1 MKPIQPENPNVLLL
15 PPLEFGPIKHS
26 TGSIHHVL
34 NLGCS
39 KNISS
44 TEEFFTSPRIKET
57 LYILDDGKKILI
69 TKKRKLEL
77 PQGIEGVLHR
87 EDNGNLKWIA
97 HRKLES
103 LKYDIAEGGLE
114 KVSKDIA
121 ESWQGK
127 FNFQSEEKDTTG
139 TVIKKGLRPPQIG
152 SLHAIGAH
160 WSLYQQT
167 ATIVMP
173 TGTGKTETMLATL
186 VAYSSGSLLVVVP
199 SKVLRDQTAR
209 KFLTLGL
216 LRSLGNLL
224 SEARNPI
231 VGVIKKR
238 PQLEADLDIFEK
250 CNVVVTTMSAMGG
263 DSTNEL
269 FLPIADHAKTLIV
282 DEAHHIGATGWS
294 AFREKFKDNKVLQ
307 FTATPYRRDGKLVDG
322 KVIYEYP
329 LHSAQK
335 DGYFKNINFESVYE
349 IDQEDA
355 DEAIAEKAVAV
366 LRADLTSGKDHIM
379 MARCVSISRARTIH
393 AIYKRIAPDL
403 NPVLIH
409 SEEDEADASIE
420 QIRSNPRH
428 SRIAVC
434 VNMLGEG
441 FDLPQLKIAA
451 VHDTHKSLAI
461 LLQFTGRFTRT
472 SGEAIGEATVVA
484 NIADQDVSSALERL
498 YSEDADWNQLL
509 SEFSSEA
516 ARSHSELIAFL
527 NASER
532 LDDSD
537 ENEDKIE
544 ISHHLLRPTFSTL
557 MYEADSFAPKKFIEG
572 IPKGTIVHNVWIH
585 EESKT
590 LYFVTRLE
598 PSVRWTKSRKL
609 KDRTWDLY
617 VFHYDEANHILFVSS
632 SDKSSSHEKIAKA
645 IGANILISGDVIFRA
660 LGRIN
665 RLIFQNVGVI
675 KHGRRNL
682 RYAMYTGSDVATAL
696 SVSERAG
703 SVKSNLSGTGWENGE
718 PITIGCSY
726 KGRVWARDPGSIPEL
741 VKWCKRVG
749 DKIKDEEIDTA
760 DIIANVLIPEEVT
773 ALPDKQILSIE
784 WPLEII
790 RQSEERVVLKKG
802 TIEKSIS
809 MFNLEFIKTDLV
821 TSQVEFN
828 LVTDPEDVWVK
839 LSLIVGGDEGFRVTK
854 SSQETV
860 TIRVGNL
867 ELPIEEYFSNYP
879 PLIRFV
885 DISELD
891 GNLLIK
897 PQNTQE
903 LVFPDDQFEI
913 WDWTG
918 VDIRKES
925 IWKNGAERTDSIQ
938 WRAAQQFISGNFETV
953 FDDDGAGEAADLVC
967 FKEENDYIR
976 LALVHCKFTKGTTA
990 GERISD
996 VVEVS
1001 SQAVR
1006 SAKWKWKFKDLCRHV
1021 LDREKRLTNT
1031 ERPTHFLK
1039 GSSADMNK
1047 FVKISRF
1054 KEIRPEIIIIQPGLS
1069 KTNHTPDQT
1078 AILAAAHSYL
1088 KETVGVDLDVIC
1100 SE

>member
-1 MKPIQPENPNVLLL
+1 MSPSNPENPNMLFL

-26 TGSIHHVL
+26 IGIISHVL
-34 NLGCS
+34 DLGGN
-39 KNISS
+39 KVISR
-44 TEEFFTSPRIKET
+44 TEEFFTSPRVRET
-57 LYILDDGKKILI
+57 LYVLDDGQKILI
-69 TKKRKLEL
+69 TKKKKLEL
-77 PQGIEGVLHR
+77 PRDVDGVLFGQL
-87 EDNGNLKWIA
+87 GNALKWIA
-97 HRKLES
+97 HRKLNA
-103 LKYDIAEGGLE
+103 LKYDVDEGGLE
-114 KVSKDIA
+114 KVSKDIT
-121 ESWQGK
+121 ESWYGK
-127 FNFQSEEKDTTG
+127 FNFQSEEKDLVG
-139 TVIKKGLRPPQIG
+139 TVTKKGLRPPQIG
-152 SLHAIGAH
+152 SLHSIGAH
-160 WSLYQQT
+160 WSLYQQP

-173 TGTGKTETMLATL
+173 TGTGKTEAMLATL
-186 VAYSSGSLLVVVP
+186 VAYSTGSLLVVVP
-199 SKVLRDQTAR
+199 SKVLRDQTAK

-216 LRSLGNLL
+216 LRSLGNLS
-224 SEARNPI
+224 SEAKNPI

-238 PQLEADLDIFEK
+238 LQSEEDLDIFNK
-250 CNVVVTTMSAMGG
+250 CNVVIATMSVMESDSSG
-263 DSTNEL
+263 DTP
-269 FLPIADHAKTLIV
+269 LPIADYVKTLIV
-282 DEAHHIGATGWS
+282 DEAHHVGAVGWG
-294 AFREKFKDNKVLQ
+294 AFREKFKDNRVLQ

-329 LHSAQK
+329 LHSAQN
-335 DGYFKNINFESVYE
+335 DGYFKNINFEPVYE
-349 IDQEDA
+349 IDQENA
-355 DEAIAEKAVAV
+355 DEAIATKGVEI
-366 LRADLTSGKDHIM
+366 LRRDLASGKDHLM
-379 MARCVSISRARTIH
+379 MARCASIGRARTIY
-393 AIYKRIAPDL
+393 AIYDRIAPDL

-409 SEEDEADASIE
+409 SEEDETDASIE
-420 QIRSNPRH
+420 KIRSRQ
-428 SRIAVC
+428 SRIVIC

-472 SGEAIGEATVVA
+472 AGEAIGDATVVA

-509 SEFSSEA
+509 SEFSSDA
-516 ARSHSELIAFL
+516 AKTHSELIAFL
-527 NASER
+527 NASEV
-532 LDDSD
+532 LDNSED
-537 ENEDKIE
+537 EEKIE

-557 MYEADSFAPKKFIEG
+557 MYEANSFTPKKFFEG
-572 IPKGTIVHNVWIH
+572 IPRGINVHRVWIH
-585 EESKT
+585 EESNT

-598 PSVRWTKSRKL
+598 SPIRWTRSRKL
-609 KDRTWDLY
+609 RDRIWDLH
-617 VFHYDEANHILFVSS
+617 VFHFDEARNLLFVSS
-632 SDKSSSHEKIAKA
+632 SDKSSNHEKIAGA
-645 IGANILISGDVIFRA
+645 IGATKLVSGDIIFRA

-665 RLIFQNVGVI
+665 RLIFQNVGVT

-718 PITIGCSY
+718 PVTIGCSY

-741 VKWCKRVG
+741 IKWCESVG
-749 DKIKDEEIDTA
+749 GKIKDGNIDTA

-773 ALPDKQILSIE
+773 ALPDKQVLSIE

-790 RQSEERVVLKKG
+790 RQSEERVILKKG
-802 TIEKSIS
+802 GIEKSVS
-809 MFNLEFIKTDLV
+809 LFDLQFIKTDIV
-821 TSQVEFN
+821 TSQVYFR
-828 LVTDPEDVWVK
+828 LVTDPEDVWLN
-839 LSLIVGGDEGFRVTK
+839 LSLTVGGDEGFKVTK
-854 SSQETV
+854 NSQEQV

-867 ELPIEEYFSNYP
+867 VLPIEEYFSNYP
-879 PLIRFV
+879 PMIRFV

-903 LVFPDDQFEI
+903 LIFPEERFEA
-913 WDWTG
+913 WDWVG
-918 VDIRKES
+918 VDLRKES
-925 IWKNGAERTDSIQ
+925 IWKNGAQREDSIQ
-938 WRAAQQFISGNFETV
+938 WRAAQQFIAGNFETV

-967 FKEENDYIR
+967 FKEEDDHIR
-976 LALVHCKFTKGTTA
+976 LALIHCKFTTETTA

-1006 SAKWKWKFKDLCRHV
+1006 SAKWKWKFKDLCKHI
-1021 LDREKRLTNT
+1021 LDREKRLTNE
-1031 ERPTHFLK
+1031 ERVTRFLL

-1054 KEIRPEIIIIQPGLS
+1054 KEIRAEIIIVQPGLS

>member
-1 MKPIQPENPNVLLL
+1 MSPNTAPQPNTLILPI
-15 PPLEFGPIKHS
+15 LELGPIRHDL
-26 TGSIHHVL
+26 GQIRHVL
-34 NLGCS
+34 DLGGS
-39 KNISS
+39 KEVVS
-44 TEEFFTSPRIKET
+44 TEDFSTSPRVVEK
-57 LYILDDGKKILI
+57 LYVLSDGQRVVI
-69 TKKRKLEL
+69 TKKKKLQL
-77 PQGIEGVLHR
+77 PADVDGVLHR
-87 EDNGNLKWIA
+87 NEEGELKWIA
-97 HRKLES
+97 HRKLEAMEQ
-103 LKYDIAEGGLE
+103 DIARNGMENVASE
-114 KVSKDIA
+114 IA
-121 ESWQGK
+121 ESWSGK
-127 FNFQSEEKDTTG
+127 FNFRAEERDASGNVTKA
-139 TVIKKGLRPPQIG
+139 GLRPPQIG
-152 SLHAIGAH
+152 GLHAIGAH
-160 WSLYQQT
+160 WSLYQQP
-167 ATIVMP
+167 ATVVMP

-186 VAYSSGSLLVVVP
+186 VAYSPGSLLVVVP

-216 LRSLGNLL
+216 LRSLGNI
-224 SEARNPI
+224 SPETRNPI

-238 PQLEADLDIFEK
+238 PQSEQDLNIFDK
-250 CNVVVTTMSAMGG
+250 CNVVIATMSAMGG
-263 DSTNEL
+263 ESSDEEIS
-269 FLPIADHAKTLIV
+269 FPVADHAKTLIV
-282 DEAHHIGATGWS
+282 DEAHHIGANGWS
-294 AFREKFKDNKVLQ
+294 AFREKFKENKVLQ

-335 DGYFKNINFESVYE
+335 DGYFKNINFEPVYE

-355 DEAIAEKAVAV
+355 DEAIATKAVAV
-366 LRADLTSGKDHIM
+366 LRSDIESGMDHLM
-379 MARCVSISRARTIH
+379 MARCVSIGRARTIH
-393 AIYKRIAPDL
+393 TIYSRIAPDL

-409 SEEDEADASIE
+409 SEADEADASIE
-420 QIRSNPRH
+420 LIKSRG

-451 VHDTHKSLAI
+451 VHDAHKSLAI
-461 LLQFTGRFTRT
+461 LLQFTGRFTRS
-472 SGEAIGEATVVA
+472 SGEVIGDATVVA
-484 NIADQDVSSALERL
+484 NIADQDVSSSLERL

-516 ARSHSELIAFL
+516 AKAHSELIAFL
-527 NASER
+527 NSSER
-532 LDDSD
+532 LDDPED
-537 ENEDKIE
+537 EEKIE
-544 ISHHLLRPTFSTL
+544 ISHHLFRPTFSTL
-557 MYEADSFAPKKFIEG
+557 MYEADSFTPKKFIEG

-598 PSVRWTKSRKL
+598 PSIRWTRSRKL
-609 KDRTWDLY
+609 KDRTWDLH
-617 VFHYDEANHILFVSS
+617 VFHYDEARHMLFVSS
-632 SDKSSSHEKIAKA
+632 SDKSSVHEKIAKA
-645 IGANILISGDVIFRA
+645 IGATRLISGDVIFRA

-665 RLIFQNVGVI
+665 RLIFQNVGVT

-718 PITIGCSY
+718 PVTIGCSY

-741 VKWCKRVG
+741 VNWCEAVG
-749 DKIKDEEIDTA
+749 DKIKDEGIDTA

-773 ALPDKQILSIE
+773 ALPDKQVLSIE

-790 RQSEERVVLKKG
+790 RQSEERVVIKKG
-802 TIEKSIS
+802 TVERSIS
-809 MFNLEFIKTDLV
+809 MFDLQFVKTDLV

-828 LVTDPEDVWVK
+828 LVTDPEEVWAK
-839 LSLIVGGDEGFRVTK
+839 LVLTVGGDDGFKVTK
-854 SSQETV
+854 SSRENV

-879 PLIRFV
+879 PMIRFI

-897 PQNTQE
+897 PQNTQD
-903 LVFPDDQFEI
+903 LVFPEERFEV
-913 WDWTG
+913 WDWEG
-918 VDIRKES
+918 VDMHKES
-925 IWKNGAERTDSIQ
+925 IWKGGNERQNSIQ
-938 WRAAQQFISGNFETV
+938 WKAAQQFIAGNFDVV
-953 FDDDGAGEAADLVC
+953 FDDDSAGEAADLIC
-967 FKEENDYIR
+967 FKEEDDYIR

-990 GERISD
+990 GERVSD

-1021 LDREKRLTNT
+1021 LEREKRLSGGRTT
-1031 ERPTHFLK
+1031 RFLK
-1039 GSSADMNK
+1039 GVGSDMNR
-1047 FVKISRF
+1047 FVKLSRF
-1054 KEIRPEIIIIQPGLS
+1054 KEIRPEIIIVQPGLS
-1069 KTNHTPDQT
+1069 KANHTPDQT
-1078 AILAAAHSYL
+1078 AVLAAAHSYL